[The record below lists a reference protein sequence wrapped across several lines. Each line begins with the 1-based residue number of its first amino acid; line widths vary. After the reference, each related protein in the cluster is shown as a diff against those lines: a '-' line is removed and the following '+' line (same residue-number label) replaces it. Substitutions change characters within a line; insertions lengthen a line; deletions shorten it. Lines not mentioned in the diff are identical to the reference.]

1 MNGALI
7 LLVVLVSPYVVA
19 NESRRPGGQPWGRGS
34 SSRAK
39 ECEQREYAKR
49 VAARAA
55 PPAARRP

>member
-19 NESRRPGGQPWGRGS
+19 NLRRLHRGQPWALGACS
-34 SSRAK
+34 LAK
-39 ECEQREYAKR
+39 ECEQREHAKR